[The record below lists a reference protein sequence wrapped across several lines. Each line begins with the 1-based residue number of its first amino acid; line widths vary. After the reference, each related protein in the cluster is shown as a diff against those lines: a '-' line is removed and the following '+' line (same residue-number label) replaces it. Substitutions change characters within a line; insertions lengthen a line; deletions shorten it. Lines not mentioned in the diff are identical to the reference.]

1 LALNNNRSL
10 IGALRN
16 KGGNFIISLGSLG
29 RWEAIFISPLNKKR
43 PIYNLPWIT
52 FPIDLRMMNYGCL
65 YPLSTKFHLY
75 QDRSVSTGRGN
86 RSTRKKTLILCKLM
100 TNFITKCCIKQDE
113 IQLCLGSTSRYK
125 FLFGIMKWKRWYL
138 IYCARCISGNCLL
151 IFPKKICE
159 Y

>member
-1 LALNNNRSL
+1 MLHTYWRSNKYQFHSLWFDPIGAWTLNNNHSL
-10 IGALRN
+10 IGSLRN

-29 RWEAIFISPLNKKR
+29 RWEAILISPLNKKR

-100 TNFITKCCIKQDE
+100 TNIITSWRE
-113 IQLCLGSTSRYK
+113 QLNFNEMMMSST
-125 FLFGIMKWKRWYL
+125 LH
-138 IYCARCISGNCLL
+138 
-151 IFPKKICE
+151 
-159 Y
+159 